1 MIFRRHTAESKTL
14 PPRYFF
20 VFLTET
26 ILGEALYVKRQHGTH
41 IKVAEIDKVDF
52 VFALREPLF
61 KIRAH
66 IERHAGAEALSSA
79 SILTSSFPISSA
91 IFSPPF

>member
-1 MIFRRHTAESKTL
+1 M

-20 VFLTET
+20 VFLAET
-26 ILGEALYVKRQHGTH
+26 VCGKVLYTKPQHGTH

-52 VFALREPLF
+52 VFAVREPLF

-66 IERHAGAEALSSA
+66 IERYVGIERHAVAEAYA
-79 SILTSSFPISSA
+79 A
-91 IFSPPF
+91 ARRE